1 MAQRQMNFCVG
12 LGIAFFLY
20 IRRRRSMPRKVTW
33 VPAPPLLGPL
43 FQILQGLGSCT
54 LFDIMSH
61 WHHTLG
67 KTIAYHVPGKVL
79 ISTIDPVNLEYFFKT
94 NFRNYIK
101 GHIFAEPF
109 TDLLGDGIFNADGD
123 MWYHQRK
130 ISSKMFTAKQF
141 ENHIWAVVETNT
153 SKFVNI
159 LDETKGT
166 IDTFNLMNRF
176 TLDTIGQIGFSK
188 NIGSLENPSSPFL
201 KSFDRAQQL
210 LILRFWVNPAWKIM
224 RIFGLGWEPELKKH
238 LAQLDC
244 YARGIVRELRQKV
257 TQGDDNSFVGLFY
270 KSEWNKGGDVAQ
282 QETFMRDMILNF
294 LIAGRDTTAQ
304 CLSWTLFELA
314 QHPLV
319 VQNIRKEVA
328 EVCGDGPV
336 KYEHIKRLR
345 FVQAVL
351 DEGLRL
357 HPSVPFDGKVTV
369 ADDVLPDGTVVKAG
383 NLLAF
388 VPYAQ
393 GRSKEIWGE
402 DAHTFRPG
410 RWLEMPSKPSPYMFS
425 AFNAGP
431 RECLGRR
438 LAEMEMTLFLATIVR
453 EFDFTLEADP
463 ASIHYD
469 AQLTIGMNE
478 LPLSWRRV
486 SRETASMGG

>member
-1 MAQRQMNFCVG
+1 
-12 LGIAFFLY
+12 
-20 IRRRRSMPRKVTW
+20 
-33 VPAPPLLGPL
+33 
-43 FQILQGLGSCT
+43 
-54 LFDIMSH
+54 
-61 WHHTLG
+61 
-67 KTIAYHVPGKVL
+67 
-79 ISTIDPVNLEYFFKT
+79 
-94 NFRNYIK
+94 
-101 GHIFAEPF
+101 
-109 TDLLGDGIFNADGD
+109 
-123 MWYHQRK
+123 
-130 ISSKMFTAKQF
+130 
-141 ENHIWAVVETNT
+141 
-153 SKFVNI
+153 
-159 LDETKGT
+159 
-166 IDTFNLMNRF
+166 MNRF

-438 LAEMEMTLFLATIVR
+438 LAEMEMTLFLATIVI